1 MSSSF
6 STQAIVLKRSNFGE
20 TDRLVT
26 LLSQDRG
33 KVVCIAKGVRKLKS
47 SNRAN
52 LEPGNCVRAFL
63 IESKGLPLLTQT
75 RLLQNADQFRLSL
88 THITQLSQ
96 ILEIF
101 DRLFVEDFIDEEASQ
116 LAFSI
121 HEQLLSADKNN
132 LHIKQLLN
140 QLVQTLGYQDI
151 DDTIHQHIMDY
162 VEEISEK
169 KMKSVE
175 FLRV

>member
-6 STQAIVLKRSNFGE
+6 STQAIVLKRSNIGE

-26 LLSQDRG
+26 ILSQDRG
-33 KVVCIAKGVRKLKS
+33 KIVCVAKGVRKLKS

-52 LEPGNCVRAFL
+52 LEPGNCVKAFL
-63 IESKGLPLLTQT
+63 IENKGLPLLTQT
-75 RLLQNADQFRLSL
+75 RLLQNADQLKLSL

-101 DRLFVEDFIDEEASQ
+101 DRLFVEGFIDEEASQ
-116 LAFSI
+116 IAFAI
-121 HEQLLSADKNN
+121 YDELLSPEKHNLKIKN
-132 LHIKQLLN
+132 KLN
-140 QLVQTLGYQDI
+140 SLVQVLGYQDMTETLHRSI
-151 DDTIHQHIMDY
+151 LDY
-162 VEEISEK
+162 VAEISEK